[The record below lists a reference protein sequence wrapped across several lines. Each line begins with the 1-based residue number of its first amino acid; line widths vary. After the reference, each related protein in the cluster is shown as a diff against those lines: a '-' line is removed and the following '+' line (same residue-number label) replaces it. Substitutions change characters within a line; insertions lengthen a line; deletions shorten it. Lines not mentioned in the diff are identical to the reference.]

1 MIERLDPKTLPDDNV
16 LFTEL
21 LPLIALS
28 FTVVLLKLLL
38 AAYTGIANI
47 MQAKKHAKIET
58 SDFFVTFFISKPP
71 RKE

>member
-1 MIERLDPKTLPDDNV
+1 
-16 LFTEL
+16 
-21 LPLIALS
+21 LIALS

-71 RKE
+71 FILC